1 MTKSAGELI
10 FSKYF
15 NVEMY
20 EYDAV
25 DETMIGR
32 RGSFT
37 TGSPYLDQMA
47 SKRRTRVWR
56 TINQLLDL
64 YQAGSEFTM
73 VDGMKA
79 ITQMHEIIQEHIH
92 DVEMYMKSMASNMYS
107 EDPEVTQERLRDLQS
122 LDELGRHIYNKVRT
136 SKMPEVHSVF
146 RGYIDFSPTL
156 IKPASS
162 IEIKRAADYIPVTER
177 IKYAPVRKRNFY
189 K

>member
-1 MTKSAGELI
+1 MSYSAGYLI
-10 FSKYF
+10 FHKPF

-25 DETMIGR
+25 DENMVGH

-37 TGSPYLDQMA
+37 TGSSQLDQMA

-73 VDGMKA
+73 VEGMKA
-79 ITQMHEIIQEHIH
+79 ISSMHEIIQEHIH
-92 DVEMYMKSMASNMYS
+92 DVEVYMKSISRSMHI
-107 EDPEVTQERLRDLQS
+107 EDPAITQERLRDLQS

-136 SKMPEVHSVF
+136 AKMPEVHNVF
-146 RGYIDFSPTL
+146 KGYVDFSPTL
-156 IKPASS
+156 IKPKSD
-162 IEIKRAADYIPVTER
+162 IEIRRAADYVPVNER
-177 IKYAPVRKRNFY
+177 IDFSPVRKRNFY